1 MPSYE
6 LQYSGEHATTTAQ
19 WVEGCLPE
27 VVSTSA
33 MTPLVESG
41 ELPELSREEAL
52 EFFAVDP
59 GAAPLTPQ
67 LEETIN
73 LLDAVL
79 APGQAGN
86 AALDRLLGATR
97 RALNAFDGEAGDIDA
112 AALDSARVVAV
123 ALGEPVLRDLITYD
137 LLSAPQQ
144 ATRLLKAL
152 AARLTGAAR
161 ASALCLYA
169 LVAGPAGLP
178 HRVGMALTAAREAD
192 PTHRMTRLVIA
203 AQVQFDPAEVRRRAL
218 VASLQALDAHR
229 DERSARQ
236 PSAEPPAAGC
246 PRDRPAGRAAS

>member
-79 APGQAGN
+79 APGQAGK
-86 AALDRLLGATR
+86 RGP
-97 RALNAFDGEAGDIDA
+97 GPPAG
-112 AALDSARVVAV
+112 
-123 ALGEPVLRDLITYD
+123 GYP
-137 LLSAPQQ
+137 
-144 ATRLLKAL
+144 
-152 AARLTGAAR
+152 AR
-161 ASALCLYA
+161 A
-169 LVAGPAGLP
+169 
-178 HRVGMALTAAREAD
+178 E
-192 PTHRMTRLVIA
+192 RL
-203 AQVQFDPAEVRRRAL
+203 RRR
-218 VASLQALDAHR
+218 
-229 DERSARQ
+229 
-236 PSAEPPAAGC
+236 
-246 PRDRPAGRAAS
+246 GR